1 MKDTVNITV
10 NSEITSEE
18 TDFSAI
24 GKNLKDCI
32 TPESARSVARHFAPN
47 DDGAARWAAGI
58 IQKQID
64 SAVALVDVSP
74 AIRQRH
80 NFETVGELKNLLTG
94 DDYHG
99 VIVALCPMGSGKTR
113 HLGKPFVE
121 WASGRGRFV
130 AIAPL
135 TALVDGLAVEFKA
148 DHYQNITK
156 PEVETCDRLAVC
168 MPSIIKEE
176 HSVIHGEADFIF
188 IDEIAG
194 CLSFL
199 KSEQCGKWPK
209 RVFDALVQ
217 RIRRAKCVM
226 VADAHINDRV
236 MLFLEH
242 CRPGER
248 FRVIEQ
254 PKNPDGRVVEYYK
267 GNDAKVSF
275 VSEIL
280 SRLSAGEN
288 LWVGAESPDMAK
300 TITKLLQ
307 SRGLPVLGIWPGN
320 KGNKAQAA
328 FLKDPHAEIGKYRA
342 IVHSPVIQSGVHV
355 ADKGKHISRVMWIGQ
370 GGKLAAPAVMQTLGR
385 VRYARKFTLALLQ
398 NNKQEVYS
406 VETMQSTILAASGA
420 DKVSLYDR
428 FCEFQE
434 ADYQWAVRHAHLA
447 IVADLRHAGWDVT
460 QIGGVK
466 DDTLG
471 QEIKA
476 VAEANAEAWK
486 QLVLSAPDIST
497 DDAEALR
504 RQQSRTE
511 DENATLEAHRMRG
524 YLGHVQGM
532 SADGLWELWDAGRVV
547 SKIRRFK
554 IQQGKRLSD
563 NDDAALFHRHFPNAQ
578 ARIYQKLGILGMAP
592 GSRIRKSEWDA
603 AIQNMTQED
612 WVMAAY
618 LGIVQPS
625 KVLRFHTNSK
635 YDVTL
640 QTYTPPT
647 DRTFGLF
654 KQIMERMGLEAKSH
668 RNSCPAEGEE
678 KYTFI
683 IQPVSFNLMSC
694 VAKLSDSAVN
704 PNIYIRDEALNCTK
718 PDDEKQ
724 TNQSNT
730 EHAKSLTAQSDEP
743 SGMEPLT
750 QIAERFRGLKCS
762 TRASVW
768 IAGQEIILPVPD
780 AVAATSPREIM
791 FDGMQVMWP
800 WDYSISDELLEMVRR
815 DVRSYA
821 FQMGKNICLLR
832 PRQGAGSPEEIIRAL
847 RGADTAA

>member
-1 MKDTVNITV
+1 MNIAS
-10 NSEITSEE
+10 NSENTSVKSEE

-24 GKNLKDCI
+24 GKNLTDCL
-32 TPESARSVARHFAPN
+32 TPEAARSVARHFAPN

-58 IQKQID
+58 IQKRID
-64 SAVALVDVSP
+64 SAVSLVDVSP
-74 AIRQRH
+74 AIRERH
-80 NFETVGELKNLLTG
+80 DFETVGKLENLLTG

-99 VIVALCPMGSGKTR
+99 VIVAFCPMGSGKTR
-113 HLGKPFVE
+113 HLGKPFAE
-121 WASGRGRFV
+121 WASGKGRFV

-135 TALVDGLAVEFKA
+135 TALVDGLAAEFEA
-148 DHYQNITK
+148 DHYRTISK
-156 PEVETCDRLAVC
+156 ADVENCDRLAVC

-199 KSEQCGKWPK
+199 KSEQCGKCPK
-209 RVFDALVQ
+209 NVFNALVH

-236 MLFLEH
+236 MNFLEH

-248 FRVIEQ
+248 FRIIRQ
-254 PKNPDGRVVEYYK
+254 PKNPDKRQVEYYK

-280 SRLSAGEN
+280 TRLSAGEN
-288 LWVGAESPDMAK
+288 LWIGAESPDMAK
-300 TITKLLQ
+300 TITALLQ

-328 FLKDPHAEIGKYRA
+328 FLSNPAAEAVKYRA

-355 ADKGKHISRVMWIGQ
+355 ADKGKHISHVMWIGQ

-385 VRYARKFTLALLQ
+385 VRYAQKFTLALLQ

-406 VETMQSTILAASGA
+406 VDTMQSTILEASGA

-434 ADYQWAVRHAHLA
+434 QDYQWAVSHAHLA
-447 IVADLRHAGWDVT
+447 IVAVLRHAGWEVN

-466 DDTLG
+466 DDMLG
-471 QEIKA
+471 EELNSIT
-476 VAEANAEAWK
+476 EANAERWK
-486 QLVLSAPDIST
+486 QLVLSAPDISS

-511 DENATLEAHRMRG
+511 QENAVLEAHRMRG
-524 YLGHVQGM
+524 YLGHVPGL
-532 SADGLWELWDAGRVV
+532 SPEGLWDLWDAGRVV

-554 IQQGKRLSD
+554 IQQGKKLSD
-563 NDDAALFHRHFPNAQ
+563 NDGAALFHRHFPDAQ
-578 ARIYQKLGILGMAP
+578 ARIYQKLGILGMAS
-592 GSRIRKSEWDA
+592 GSRMRKSEWDA
-603 AIQNMTQED
+603 AIQNMTQDD
-612 WVMAAY
+612 WVSAAY

-625 KVLRFHTNSK
+625 KVLRFRTNSK

-654 KQIMERMGLEAKSH
+654 KQIMERMGLEAKNLENRH
-668 RNSCPAEGEE
+668 PAEGEE
-678 KYTFI
+678 KYTFT
-683 IQPVSFNLMSC
+683 IQPVSFNLMSGI
-694 VAKLSDSAVN
+694 AKLSDGPVIS
-704 PNIYIRDEALNCTK
+704 NIYIRDKDLKGTIS
-718 PDDEKQ
+718 DDERQ
-724 TNQSNT
+724 TNQSNAN
-730 EHAKSLTAQSDEP
+730 HAKSLTEQSTEP
-743 SGMEPLT
+743 SGMELLT
-750 QIAERFRGLKCS
+750 QIAQRFRGLKCS
-762 TRASVW
+762 TSASLY
-768 IAGQEIILPVPD
+768 IAGQEIILPIPD
-780 AVAATSPREIM
+780 SVAATNPREIVL
-791 FDGMQVMWP
+791 DGVPVMWP
-800 WDYSISDELLEMVRR
+800 WDYSISDELLEMVRW

-821 FQMGKNICLLR
+821 FQMGQNICLLR
-832 PRQGAGSPEEIIRAL
+832 PRKGAGSPEEIIRAL
-847 RGADTAA
+847 RAADTAA

>member
-1 MKDTVNITV
+1 MSITV

-24 GKNLKDCI
+24 GKNLKDCL
-32 TPESARSVARHFAPN
+32 TPESARSIARHFAPN

-64 SAVALVDVSP
+64 SAVSLVDVSP

-80 NFETVGELKNLLTG
+80 DFETVGELENLLCG

-113 HLGKPFVE
+113 HLGKPFAE
-121 WASGRGRFV
+121 WAAGKGRFV

-135 TALVDGLAVEFKA
+135 TALVDGLAAEFEA
-148 DHYQNITK
+148 DHYKTITK

-168 MPSIIKEE
+168 MPSIIRED
-176 HSVIHGEADFIF
+176 HAVIHGEADFIF

-199 KSEQCGKWPK
+199 KSEKCGKWPK

-217 RIRRAKCVM
+217 RIRRARCVV

-254 PKNPDGRVVEYYK
+254 PKNPDKRKVKFYK

-280 SRLSAGEN
+280 TRLSAGEN
-288 LWVGAESPDMAK
+288 LWIGAESPDMAK
-300 TITKLLQ
+300 TITSLLQ
-307 SRGLPVLGIWPGN
+307 SRGLPVLGVWPGN

-355 ADKGKHISRVMWIGQ
+355 ADKGKHISHVMWIGQ

-385 VRYARKFTLALLQ
+385 VRYARTFTLALLQ

-406 VETMQSTILAASGA
+406 VDTMQSTILEASGA

-434 ADYQWAVRHAHLA
+434 QDYQWAVSHAHLA
-447 IVADLRHAGWDVT
+447 IVAALRHAGWDVT

-471 QEIKA
+471 QEIKE

-524 YLGHVQGM
+524 YLGHVHGM
-532 SADGLWELWDAGRVV
+532 SPDGLWDLWDGGRIV

-554 IQQGKRLSD
+554 IQQGKKLSD
-563 NDDAALFHRHFPNAQ
+563 NDDAALFHRHFPDAQ

-603 AIQNMTQED
+603 AIQNMTQDD

-625 KVLRFHTNSK
+625 KVLRFRTKSK
-635 YDVTL
+635 YEVTL
-640 QTYTPPT
+640 KTYTPPT

-654 KQIMERMGLEAKSH
+654 KQIMKRMGLEAKSH

-678 KYTFI
+678 KYTFT
-683 IQPVSFNLMSC
+683 IQPVSFNLMSG
-694 VAKLSDSAVN
+694 VAKLTDSAVS
-704 PNIYIRDEALNCTK
+704 PNIYIRDKDLNCTK
-718 PDDEKQ
+718 PDDERQ
-724 TNQSNT
+724 TNQSTT
-730 EHAKSLTAQSDEP
+730 EHAKSLTEQSDEP
-743 SGMEPLT
+743 SGMELLT
-750 QIAERFRGLKCS
+750 QIADRFRGLKCS
-762 TRASVW
+762 TSTSVM
-768 IAGQEIILPVPD
+768 IAGQEIVLSVPD
-780 AVAATSPREIM
+780 SVAATNPREIVL
-791 FDGMQVMWP
+791 DGVPVMWP
-800 WDYSISDELLEMVRR
+800 WDYSMSEEMLELARR
-815 DVRSYA
+815 DERS
-821 FQMGKNICLLR
+821 FLHSMGGSIGLLR
-832 PRQGAGSPEEIIRAL
+832 VKAGLEDQVAEIIRQL
-847 RGADTAA
+847 RNAA

>member
-1 MKDTVNITV
+1 MKDLVNIAS
-10 NSEITSEE
+10 NSENTSVKSEE

-24 GKNLKDCI
+24 GQNLKDCL
-32 TPESARSVARHFAPN
+32 TPESARSIARHFAPN

-64 SAVALVDVSP
+64 SAVSLVDVSP
-74 AIRQRH
+74 AIRERH
-80 NFETVGELKNLLTG
+80 DFETVGKLENLLTG

-99 VIVALCPMGSGKTR
+99 VIVAFCPMGSGKTR
-113 HLGKPFVE
+113 HLGKPFAE
-121 WASGRGRFV
+121 WAAGKGRFV

-135 TALVDGLAVEFKA
+135 TALVDGLAAEFEA
-148 DHYQNITK
+148 DHYKTITK

-199 KSEQCGKWPK
+199 KSEQCGKCPE

-226 VADAHINDRV
+226 VADAHTNDRV
-236 MLFLEH
+236 MNFLEH

-254 PKNPDGRVVEYYK
+254 PKNPDGRKVEYYK

-275 VSEIL
+275 VSDML
-280 SRLSAGEN
+280 TRLSTGEN
-288 LWVGAESPDMAK
+288 LWIGAESPDMAK
-300 TITKLLQ
+300 TITALLQ

-320 KGNKAQAA
+320 KGNREQKA
-328 FLKDPHAEIGKYRA
+328 FLTAPKAEIAKYRA

-355 ADKGKHISRVMWIGQ
+355 ADKGKHISHVMWIGQ
-370 GGKLAAPAVMQTLGR
+370 GGCLAAPAVMQTLGR
-385 VRYARKFTLALLQ
+385 VRYARTFTLALLQ
-398 NNKQEVYS
+398 NNKQESYS
-406 VETMQSTILAASGA
+406 VDTMQRTILDASGA

-428 FCEFQE
+428 FCGFQE
-434 ADYQWAVRHAHLA
+434 QDYQWAVTHAHLS
-447 IVADLRHAGWDVT
+447 IVAVLRHAGWDVT

-476 VAEANAEAWK
+476 VAEANAERWK
-486 QLVLSAPDIST
+486 QLVLRAPDISS

-511 DENATLEAHRMRG
+511 QENAILEAHRMRG

-532 SADGLWELWDAGRVV
+532 SPDGMWDLWDAGRIV

-563 NDDAALFHRHFPNAQ
+563 NDDAALFHRHFPDAQ
-578 ARIYQKLGILGMAP
+578 GRIYRKLGILGMAP
-592 GSRIRKSEWDA
+592 GSRMRKSEWDA
-603 AIQNMTQED
+603 AIQNMTQDD

-625 KVLRFHTNSK
+625 KVLKFHTNSK

-640 QTYTPPT
+640 QTYTPPA

-654 KQIMERMGLEAKSH
+654 KQLMERMGLEAHSLENRH
-668 RNSCPAEGEE
+668 PAEGEE
-678 KYTFI
+678 KYTFT
-683 IQPVSFNLMSC
+683 IQPVSFNLMTG
-694 VAKLSDSAVN
+694 VAKLSDGPVI
-704 PNIYIRDEALNCTK
+704 PHIYIRDEALKGTI
-718 PDDEKQ
+718 PHDEKQ
-724 TNQSNT
+724 TEQDNAN
-730 EHAKSLTAQSDEP
+730 HAKSLTEQSTEP
-743 SGMEPLT
+743 SGVELLT
-750 QIAERFRGLKCS
+750 QIADRFRGLKCS
-762 TRASVW
+762 TSASLWV
-768 IAGQEIILPVPD
+768 AGQEIILPIPD
-780 AVAATSPREIM
+780 CVADTAPREIVL
-791 FDGMQVMWP
+791 DGVPVMWP
-800 WDYSISDELLEMVRR
+800 WDYSIPSRQITLRR
-815 DVRSYA
+815 
-821 FQMGKNICLLR
+821 MMK
-832 PRQGAGSPEEIIRAL
+832 SPLAIRAL
-847 RGADTAA
+847 RANHSPKAVKAFLDDFLAA